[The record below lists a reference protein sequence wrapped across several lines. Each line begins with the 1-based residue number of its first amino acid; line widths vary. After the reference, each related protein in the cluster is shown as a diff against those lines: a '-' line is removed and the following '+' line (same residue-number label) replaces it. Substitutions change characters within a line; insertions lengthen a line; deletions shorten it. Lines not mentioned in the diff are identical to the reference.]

1 MCFSSF
7 PSFFF
12 LPLYAYPFVYL
23 FYVMKNSKQYLKHMQ
38 LVGYGQNSVDSLS
51 IYNTSWYLGGTW
63 QLLRFRNPVLFI
75 KGPLNFHSIQV
86 LSLVPKEQDGENF
99 DNALARVRR
108 CVGGGTEADNADSD
122 SDIEVVADSVSVN
135 LRCPVSTVTISENA
149 LGP

>member
-1 MCFSSF
+1 
-7 PSFFF
+7 
-12 LPLYAYPFVYL
+12 
-23 FYVMKNSKQYLKHMQ
+23 
-38 LVGYGQNSVDSLS
+38 
-51 IYNTSWYLGGTW
+51 
-63 QLLRFRNPVLFI
+63 LRFRNPVLFI